1 MYTIESR
8 SRDVKV
14 VTCDRCGAQM
24 NEDNPASGYGNR
36 TQVRFR
42 AGYAS
47 LFGDGNRVEGDFCDQ
62 CLHDLLGRYLR
73 IVEPDPKEARA
84 YGDDPSR
91 PIESLFDFQARRVY
105 ADYQTPYQMA
115 EGVAMILR
123 DWIDTC
129 FDVKLRRR
137 PVVNE
142 PVKTE

>member
-14 VTCDRCGAQM
+14 MTCDRCGTQM
-24 NEDNPASGYGNR
+24 SEDNPASGYGNR

-62 CLHDLLGRYLR
+62 CLYDLLGRYLR
-73 IVEPDPKEARA
+73 IVEPDPKDSRA

-91 PIESLFDFQARRVY
+91 PIENLFDFQARRVY

-129 FDVKLRRR
+129 FDLKLPRR

-142 PVKTE
+142 PPKRE